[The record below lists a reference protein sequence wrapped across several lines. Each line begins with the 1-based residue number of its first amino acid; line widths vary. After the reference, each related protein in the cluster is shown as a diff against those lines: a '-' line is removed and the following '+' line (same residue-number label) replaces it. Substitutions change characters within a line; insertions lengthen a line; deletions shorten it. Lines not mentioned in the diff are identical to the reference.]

1 MLCTELTS
9 TFTQCQ
15 DGRTRLSKVFC
26 GIDWA
31 ENHHD
36 IALVDQDG
44 IQLAKLRIS
53 DDSAGF
59 HALLELLARHG
70 DSPEAPIP
78 VAIET
83 PRGLLVASLRATG
96 RKIYAINPLAA
107 ARYRDR
113 SSVARAKS
121 DAADARVLANIL
133 RTDMA
138 AHRPLPADTEL
149 AQSVAVLARA
159 HQDAV
164 WDKTQM
170 VNRLRSHLREYY
182 PAALSGFH
190 GSGTLGLDSA
200 HARAVLA
207 AAPTPATAARF
218 TRSQLRAL
226 LKRAGRL
233 RRGIEAEAER
243 LREIFRK
250 DHLHQLPQVEQAM
263 GKQTQALIQ
272 QLDAACRSV
281 DDLAAATEEAFLAHP
296 DAEIITSFPG
306 LSIMSGAR
314 VLAEV
319 GDDRERFADARA
331 LKAYAGAAPVT
342 RASGRSHVVVARAV
356 KNQRLAAVGYMWAF
370 AALRT
375 QEPRDHYDRRRAG
388 GERHTAAL
396 RNLFNKLLG
405 CLYHCLQNGT
415 LYDAERA
422 FTPPVALAA

>member
-1 MLCTELTS
+1 MN
-9 TFTQCQ
+9 
-15 DGRTRLSKVFC
+15 KIFC

-44 IQLAKLRIS
+44 TQLAKLRIS

-59 HALLELLARHG
+59 NALLELLARHG
-70 DSPEAPIP
+70 DSPEEPIP

-83 PRGLLVASLRATG
+83 PRGLLVAGLRATG
-96 RKIYAINPLAA
+96 RNVYAINPLAA

-113 SSVARAKS
+113 SSISRAKS

-138 AHRPLPADTEL
+138 AHRPLPIDSEL
-149 AQSVAVLARA
+149 VQAVAVLARA

-182 PAALSGFH
+182 PAALQAFH
-190 GSGTLGLDSA
+190 GSGALGLDSK

-207 AAPTPATAARF
+207 AAPTPAAAARL

-226 LKRAGRL
+226 LNRAGRL
-233 RRGIEAEAER
+233 RRVTDMEVER
-243 LREIFRK
+243 LREIFRRECLH
-250 DHLHQLPQVEQAM
+250 HLPTVEQAM
-263 GKQTQALIQ
+263 GKQAQALIQ
-272 QLDAACRSV
+272 QLDATCRSV
-281 DDLAAATEEAFLAHP
+281 DDLAAATEETFLSHP

-306 LSIMSGAR
+306 LSVTSGAR
-314 VLAEV
+314 VLAEI
-319 GDDRERFADARA
+319 GDDRDRFADARA

-342 RASGRSHVVVARAV
+342 RASGRSRVVVARAV
-356 KNQRLAAVGYMWAF
+356 KNQRLASAGYMWAF
-370 AALRT
+370 AALRSN
-375 QEPRDHYDRRRAG
+375 EPREHYDARRAG
-388 GERHTAAL
+388 GERHTSAL

-405 CLYHCLQNGT
+405 CLYHCLQNRT
-415 LYDAERA
+415 LYDSERA
-422 FTPPVALAA
+422 FAQTIALAA

>member
-1 MLCTELTS
+1 M
-9 TFTQCQ
+9 
-15 DGRTRLSKVFC
+15 SKVFC

-36 IALVDQDG
+36 VALVDQDG
-44 IQLAKLRIS
+44 TQLAKLRIS

-59 HALLELLARHG
+59 HALLELLAWHG
-70 DSPEAPIP
+70 DGPHAPTP

-83 PRGLLVASLRATG
+83 PRGLLVACLRATG
-96 RKIYAINPLAA
+96 RVIYAINPLAA

-138 AHRPLPADTEL
+138 AHRPLPADSEL
-149 AQSVAVLARA
+149 AQAVAVLARA

-164 WDKTQM
+164 WDRTQM

-182 PAALSGFH
+182 PAALSAFH

-200 HARAVLA
+200 HARTVLST
-207 AAPTPATAARF
+207 APDAETAARL
-218 TRSQLRAL
+218 TRSRLRAL

-243 LREIFRK
+243 LQEIFRR
-250 DHLHQLPQVEQAM
+250 DHMRQLPQVEQAM

-272 QLDAACRSV
+272 QLDAACQSV

-306 LSIMSGAR
+306 LSVMSGAR

-342 RASGRSHVVVARAV
+342 RASGRSRVVVARAV
-356 KNQRLAAVGYMWAF
+356 KNQRLASVGYMWAF
-370 AALRT
+370 AALRSP
-375 QEPRDHYDRRRAG
+375 EPRGHYDRRRAG

-405 CLYHCLQNGT
+405 CLYHCLQGRT
-415 LYDAERA
+415 IYDPQRA
-422 FTPPVALAA
+422 FALRVTLAA

>member
-1 MLCTELTS
+1 M
-9 TFTQCQ
+9 
-15 DGRTRLSKVFC
+15 SKVFC

-44 IQLAKLRIS
+44 TQLAKLRIS

-59 HALLELLARHG
+59 NALLELLARHG
-70 DSPEAPIP
+70 DSPEEPIP

-96 RKIYAINPLAA
+96 RKLYAINPLAA
-107 ARYRDR
+107 ARYRER

-138 AHRPLPADTEL
+138 AHRPLPADSEL
-149 AQSVAVLARA
+149 VQAVAVLARA
-159 HQDAV
+159 RQDAI

-170 VNRLRSHLREYY
+170 VNRIRSHLREYY
-182 PAALSGFH
+182 PAALQAFH
-190 GSGTLGLDSA
+190 GSGTLGLDSK

-207 AAPTPATAARF
+207 AAPTPAAAARL

-226 LKRAGRL
+226 LNRAGRL
-233 RRGIEAEAER
+233 RRGAEPKVER
-243 LREIFRK
+243 LREIFRRGC
-250 DHLHQLPQVEQAM
+250 LHQLPMVEQAM
-263 GKQTQALIQ
+263 GKQAQALIQ
-272 QLDAACRSV
+272 QLDATCRSV
-281 DDLAAATEEAFLAHP
+281 DDLATATEEAFLAHP
-296 DAEIITSFPG
+296 DSEIITSFPG
-306 LSIMSGAR
+306 LSVTSGAR
-314 VLAEV
+314 VIAEV

-342 RASGRSHVVVARAV
+342 RASGRSRVVVARAV
-356 KNQRLAAVGYMWAF
+356 KNQRLASAGYMWAF
-370 AALRT
+370 AALRSH
-375 QEPRDHYDRRRAG
+375 EPREHYDARRST

-405 CLYHCLQNGT
+405 CLYHCLQNRT
-415 LYDAERA
+415 PYEPKRA
-422 FTPPVALAA
+422 FTAPVALAA